1 MSATCTA
8 WLVATMALFAGCG
21 GTTLEANVMTPAAVP
36 LRTFPE
42 VLVAT
47 ADELELVA
55 LGEAL
60 ARHLAV
66 GGGVARRVRVADL
79 EPLRTR
85 GAIGRATGVVLLEA
99 RVREGSAIRY
109 SDRPET
115 VCGPSGCFTRQ
126 RRDAYDVPTVE
137 ARLRVSVHEGP
148 TGRVLQR
155 ISFGVEEEGRGYERM
170 RERAYALLEGRLIR
184 LVDAREERVRVA
196 IPRAPLPA
204 MASAVEALQQGRWRE
219 GRAELE
225 RLARSAEVA
234 ALAPREQAR
243 VYFALS
249 VARRFDPVSLSGDVE
264 RHFRAAESALTAALR
279 TDPTPRYQRALEE
292 LLAHR
297 RQVEVLE
304 AQREA
309 AEHNYGLDVTPPQPP
324 IPAPP
329 PGYGLPQASGASE

>member
-1 MSATCTA
+1 MNARCTV

-21 GTTLEANVMTPAAVP
+21 GTTLEAHVMTPAAVP

-42 VLVAT
+42 VLIAT
-47 ADELELVA
+47 ADELELVTIA
-55 LGEAL
+55 AAL
-60 ARHLAV
+60 ARHLEAD
-66 GGGVARRVRVADL
+66 GVAARRVRLADL
-79 EPLRTR
+79 EPMRTR
-85 GAIGRATGVVLLEA
+85 GVIGRATGVVLLEA

-109 SDRPET
+109 GDRPET

-126 RRDAYDVPTVE
+126 RRDAYDVPILE

-155 ISFGVEEEGRGYERM
+155 VSFGVEEEGRGYERM
-170 RERAYALLEGRLIR
+170 RERAYALLEERLIR
-184 LVDAREERVRVA
+184 LVDARAERVRVA
-196 IPRAPLPA
+196 IPRAPLPTV
-204 MASAVEALQQGRWRE
+204 ASAVEALQRGRWRE
-219 GRAELE
+219 GRAALE
-225 RLARSAEVA
+225 RLARSADVA
-234 ALAPREQAR
+234 ALAPHEQAR

-249 VARRFDPVSLSGDVE
+249 VARRFDPISLSGDVE

-279 TDPTPRYQRALEE
+279 ADPTPRYQRALDE

-309 AEHNYGLDVTPPQPP
+309 AEHNHGLDVTAPQHA

-329 PGYGLPQASGASE
+329 PGYGPPQVPGASE